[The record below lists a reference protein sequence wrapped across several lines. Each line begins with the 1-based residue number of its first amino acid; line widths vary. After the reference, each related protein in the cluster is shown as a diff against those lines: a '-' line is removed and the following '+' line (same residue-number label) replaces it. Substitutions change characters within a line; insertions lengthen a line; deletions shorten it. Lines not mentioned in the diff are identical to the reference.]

1 MSQKRTT
8 TLAYSVVG
16 ESQLSTEL
24 GQAIRVSLNTHLL
37 DENGYT
43 LGVVSGSDFT
53 LDLKDAQA
61 MLEAL
66 KKAIKNAKK
75 TEQLK
80 LEKVIERVN
89 SIEVSKSF

>member
-16 ESQLSTEL
+16 ENEL
-24 GQAIRVSLNTHLL
+24 HSELRQIIRVSLNTHLL

-53 LDLKDAQA
+53 LDLKDAQE

-75 TEQLK
+75 AEQLK

-89 SIEVSKSF
+89 SIEVSNSF